1 VQRGSLPVKV
11 IRTSKLA
18 LPSEAAEQVALGE
31 EGEEGATSAL
41 FGRWQTDA
49 WRPPP
54 ARNGTVPRVRNHC
67 SRLFRVERFC
77 VIVRV
82 VSGPKTK

>member
-18 LPSEAAEQVALGE
+18 SPSEAAEQVALGE

-54 ARNGTVPRVRNHC
+54 ARNGIVPRVRT
-67 SRLFRVERFC
+67 
-77 VIVRV
+77 IV
-82 VSGPKTK
+82 